1 MDSALAR
8 RNLRKFRKEQSQIGR
23 SKSRLT
29 LRELPAPSGSL
40 KKECGGNRAARCS
53 ESQSGASVHDDSR
66 DRLVDFMC
74 HGGGHFAEQS
84 EAVEPAC
91 CRRTFAFGDEKP
103 ERRAGVPNFRIE
115 SLDVSLGRGGVEM
128 SLKK

>member
-74 HGGGHFAEQS
+74 HGGG
-84 EAVEPAC
+84 
-91 CRRTFAFGDEKP
+91 
-103 ERRAGVPNFRIE
+103 RAGLLPA
-115 SLDVSLGRGGVEM
+115 DVRVWR
-128 SLKK
+128 